1 MVSLQAALHDNRA
14 TWHNPRI
21 LLVLCLVFLCGA
33 TTGVLAMKMRSA
45 ASTSK
50 NWMLFWKEGG
60 KAITLNKFKRE
71 LDLTAEQ
78 AAEIEASLD
87 EFVNYYQ
94 SLQVQMDDFRAYG
107 KQRIMKVL
115 TPEQKVKF
123 EEMLSDMQAKLR

>member
-1 MVSLQAALHDNRA
+1 M
-14 TWHNPRI
+14 
-21 LLVLCLVFLCGA
+21 
-33 TTGVLAMKMRSA
+33 
-45 ASTSK
+45 
-50 NWMLFWKEGG
+50 
-60 KAITLNKFKRE
+60 TLNKFKRE
-71 LDLTAEQ
+71 LNLTPDQ

>member
-1 MVSLQAALHDNRA
+1 MVSFQAALHDNRA

-33 TTGVLAMKMRSA
+33 TAGGLAMRMRSVNTA
-45 ASTSK
+45 PKS
-50 NWMLFWKEGG
+50 WMLFWKDGG
-60 KAITLNKFKRE
+60 RNITLNKFKRE
-71 LDLTAEQ
+71 LNLTPEQ
-78 AAEIEASLD
+78 ASEIEASLD

-123 EEMLSDMQAKLR
+123 EEMLSDMQTKLR